1 MRISPVYT
9 PQNLV
14 INPPHITNHPMLE
27 VINTHMQEFEAN
39 KIGDKYIF
47 NKTMQEEKLQNGF
60 MLLGILIDLKERQY
74 SKAFFSIFVTLL
86 GILSDISSNF
96 LNTIG
101 NVNRC

>member
-60 MLLGILIDLKERQY
+60 MTALYASALGICGYCIYKAYKTLKDNWH
-74 SKAFFSIFVTLL
+74 KIK
-86 GILSDISSNF
+86 
-96 LNTIG
+96 
-101 NVNRC
+101 